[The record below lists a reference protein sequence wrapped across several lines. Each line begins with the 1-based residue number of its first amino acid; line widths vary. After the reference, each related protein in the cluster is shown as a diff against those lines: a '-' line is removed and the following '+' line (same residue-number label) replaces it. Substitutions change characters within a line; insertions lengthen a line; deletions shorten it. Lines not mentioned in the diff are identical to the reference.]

1 MRVKT
6 TSEKRFDKI
15 LRRMLQSKPVS
26 RADISAKIHE
36 QRKADKSGK

>member
-6 TSEKRFDKI
+6 TAEKRFDKI

-26 RADISAKIHE
+26 RAEISAKIE
-36 QRKADKSGK
+36 VQRKAGKSGK